1 MSCHHLSQESARS
14 EKRARFYSTW
24 LDKDNHSLGFIQPN
38 LIRQPFS
45 GLPSPQNRGGQW
57 WSSRQTPGR
66 PDKGP
71 ALLGEGGKVFS
82 MWEKSRQ
89 NSWRTNCDFLWN
101 PFFSVQLLLGS
112 RRQEVMHWCAQVD
125 SSSIENIA
133 IDEMGSR
140 WIWLLSRYALSLRP
154 SQELKQVGGKEK
166 RNVCWKL
173 TFRQFWISWWKTA
186 EQLRRRSLMLWPW
199 RKRWRWRVKSQTQ
212 VFASNSSSTSARS
225 TKKSSPFWGTHERW
239 NRFLTLWYILFY
251 S

>member
-14 EKRARFYSTW
+14 EKRARFYSTC

-112 RRQEVMHWCAQVD
+112 RRQEVMHWCAQVVAVLKILRSTRWD
-125 SSSIENIA
+125 L
-133 IDEMGSR
+133 DEFDYCQGMLSR
-140 WIWLLSRYALSLRP
+140 WGL
-154 SQELKQVGGKEK
+154 
-166 RNVCWKL
+166 
-173 TFRQFWISWWKTA
+173 
-186 EQLRRRSLMLWPW
+186 
-199 RKRWRWRVKSQTQ
+199 
-212 VFASNSSSTSARS
+212 ARS
-225 TKKSSPFWGTHERW
+225 W
-239 NRFLTLWYILFY
+239 NRWEEWRRGM
-251 S
+251 SVEN